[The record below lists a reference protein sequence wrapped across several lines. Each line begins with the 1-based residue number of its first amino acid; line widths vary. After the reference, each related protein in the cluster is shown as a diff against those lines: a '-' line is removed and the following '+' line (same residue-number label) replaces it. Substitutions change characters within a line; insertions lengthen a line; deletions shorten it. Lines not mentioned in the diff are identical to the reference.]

1 MKKKICFIIFVLLL
15 VVFLIKYFVS
25 SYKIKYNLNDFDVTE
40 IYENGKYYFEISND
54 DLAFNILFY
63 KDRKLS
69 KKLIKGINIFEGEN
83 YNCLDVNL
91 DFYAHY
97 PICYDKDNN
106 LIHFSLIS
114 DKDIVEYLLDLG
126 ISSTSLITYDD
137 EFYFTNSLDS
147 NQHIAVWKYDGF
159 YLLDDSGVK
168 SIDMFDNDRY
178 SNTLSY
184 LYKDII
190 FLPNYDEDLFFTK
203 FILFDIID
211 GKYEIYNSDFEIS
224 YDSYISGTNGNNIY
238 LYDRKNECLYEVNIK
253 KGKIECVGDAEN
265 GFVKYENGKRVKAL
279 LKEYD
284 EEHIMYFDDKQCNNI
299 AVDGLNYFYVYNNN
313 ILTKFKNDE
322 NFSIV
327 NIFNNDIYYLSN
339 DDLYVFNPIYGHK
352 LILHYFELNFNDS
365 NRIFIYNK

>member
-224 YDSYISGTNGNNIY
+224 YDSYISGTLVRMVI
-238 LYDRKNECLYEVNIK
+238 
-253 KGKIECVGDAEN
+253 
-265 GFVKYENGKRVKAL
+265 
-279 LKEYD
+279 
-284 EEHIMYFDDKQCNNI
+284 
-299 AVDGLNYFYVYNNN
+299 
-313 ILTKFKNDE
+313 
-322 NFSIV
+322 
-327 NIFNNDIYYLSN
+327 
-339 DDLYVFNPIYGHK
+339 
-352 LILHYFELNFNDS
+352 
-365 NRIFIYNK
+365 IFIFMIERMSAYMK

>member
-1 MKKKICFIIFVLLL
+1 MKKKISFIIFVLLL
-15 VVFLIKYFVS
+15 VVFLIKYFIS
-25 SYKIKYNLNDFDVTE
+25 SYKIRYDLNDFDVTE

-63 KDRKLS
+63 NKRRLS
-69 KKLIKGINIFEGEN
+69 KKLINDISVFEGKN
-83 YNCLDVNL
+83 YNCFDVNL

-97 PICYDKDNN
+97 PVCYDKSNN
-106 LIHFSLIS
+106 LVHFSLIS
-114 DKDIVEYLLDLG
+114 DRDVIEYLSDLG
-126 ISSTSLITYDD
+126 IISTSKVDYED

-224 YDSYISGTNGNNIY
+224 YDSYISGTNGKYIY
-238 LYDRKNECLYEVNIK
+238 LFDRKNDNLFKINIK
-253 KGKIECVGDAEN
+253 NGKIECIGDSEN
-265 GFVKYENGKRVKAL
+265 GYIKYENGKKVEAS

-284 EEHIMYFDDKQCNNI
+284 EEYVMYFDVNYNNI
-299 AVDGLNYFYVYNNN
+299 IVDGLNYFYAYNKN
-313 ILTKFKNDE
+313 ILTKFKDDE
-322 NFSIV
+322 DFSVI
-327 NIFNNDIYYLSN
+327 NIYENDIYYLFD

-365 NRIFIYNK
+365 NRIFVYNK

>member
-184 LYKDII
+184 LYKSVI
-190 FLPNYDEDLFFTK
+190 FLPDYDEDLFFTK
-203 FILFDIID
+203 FILFDITS
-211 GKYEIYNSDFEIS
+211 GKYKKYNSDFEIS

-238 LYDRKNECLYEVNIK
+238 LYDRKNERLYEINIK
-253 KGKIECVGDAEN
+253 KGKIECAGDAEN

-313 ILTKFKNDE
+313 IFTKFKNDE